1 MNAGPG
7 GILIALSALVYLG
20 VVVGAIVAIVLAVRS
35 LMRMSSALDR
45 IARSLEN
52 PPPR

>member
-7 GILIALSALVYLG
+7 AVLVALSALVYLG
-20 VVVGAIVAIVLAVRS
+20 VVLGAIVAIVLAVRS
-35 LMRMSSALDR
+35 LMHMANALDR